1 MRQFIHAWKERV
13 QELKI
18 QIYALYL
25 AYHDPRVPWFA
36 RVVVAIV
43 VGYALSPIDL
53 IPDFIPVLG
62 YLDDLV
68 IVPIGITLALKL
80 IPAEVMAE
88 CRTQARREIGS
99 GKPVNKIAAILI
111 VAIWLALAVVL
122 ILFFIQLA
130 QSAASPQG

>member
-1 MRQFIHAWKERV
+1 MRQFIQAWQARV
-13 QELKI
+13 HELEI

-25 AYHDPRVPWFA
+25 AYHDPRVPWLA

-80 IPAEVMAE
+80 IPAEVITD
-88 CRTQARREIGS
+88 CREQARDVIGHRQ
-99 GKPVNKIAAILI
+99 PANKIAAMII
-111 VAIWLALAVVL
+111 VGIWFALTIAL
-122 ILFFIQLA
+122 ILFFIRLA
-130 QSAASPQG
+130 QATASPQG